1 MLQIIKKDGVDG
13 YESVLQELGIA
24 DNPNVR
30 ISEAVSGDNVDGYG
44 IYEIT
49 PESVL
54 VYAVSDGG
62 DLMLGDG
69 ILRSVLFLGA
79 LAGIE
84 KAEFRNGSEALAQR
98 LAMIKSGTVLE
109 PISDVFNGCQSCK
122 HRDAEVG
129 DK

>member
-1 MLQIIKKDGVDG
+1 MLQILKKDGIKG
-13 YESVLQELGIA
+13 YEDALAGLGIGG
-24 DNPNVR
+24 NQNVR
-30 ISEAVSGDNVDGYG
+30 ISEAVNGDEVDGYA
-44 IYEIT
+44 IYEID
-49 PESVL
+49 PEKVII
-54 VYAVSDGG
+54 YAVSDGG

-84 KAEFRNGSEALAQR
+84 KAEFKNGSEALAQR

-122 HRDAEVG
+122 HREAEG
-129 DK
+129 EKG